1 MMIPLALMLSGPLAY
16 AKNDGAPHGK
26 QTVGGS
32 SPQHMSVSGRE
43 NTNSPVYGQQKGDQ
57 RAMERKNEHG
67 NLPGIDGNDSQG
79 KAKGHTKDKAKGKA
93 KGHDK

>member
-1 MMIPLALMLSGPLAY
+1 MIPVARKQPGPLGFGE
-16 AKNDGAPHGK
+16 KDGAPHGK